1 MKWKLEK
8 RKLGELK
15 QLENNPRIITKEG
28 LERLKKDIED
38 EDLGDFKPV
47 FVIDTNN
54 IILAGNQK
62 YKIYLEKYGKDQEV
76 NVSIPEKE
84 LTEKQKKR
92 VIILDNKHRGEDNID
107 ILEDNYKDI
116 LEDLE
121 FDNLLPEDFDEDEL
135 LKGMPSYESKDLQP
149 YRTLYVHFN
158 NEKDIQ
164 EFAKLINQK
173 ITDKTKYIY
182 YPKQDKMKF
191 GICK

>member
-92 VIILDNKHRGEDNID
+92 VIILDNKHRGED
-107 ILEDNYKDI
+107 
-116 LEDLE
+116 
-121 FDNLLPEDFDEDEL
+121 
-135 LKGMPSYESKDLQP
+135 
-149 YRTLYVHFN
+149 
-158 NEKDIQ
+158 
-164 EFAKLINQK
+164 
-173 ITDKTKYIY
+173 
-182 YPKQDKMKF
+182 
-191 GICK
+191 